1 MFLLNLVLFIL
12 RGCMVKMVKRWS
24 LWPGEVEICPS
35 VQPDDPGLPRRLTR
49 EFPFGFRGGLS
60 VHSHGPRA
68 VCFFAPQPNL
78 VSSWTKQNPILK
90 NQKVGLCRYGLLA
103 YGTVSGLSRDSV
115 SPRTHACILILEN
128 ANDNPDKQLSHW
140 IL

>member
-1 MFLLNLVLFIL
+1 
-12 RGCMVKMVKRWS
+12 MVKMVKRWP

-60 VHSHGPRA
+60 VHSHGPRV
-68 VCFFAPQPNL
+68 VCFFCIAAQSGFKLDKTKSYFKKSKSGAMAFWPMAQSL
-78 VSSWTKQNPILK
+78 VCHET
-90 NQKVGLCRYGLLA
+90 
-103 YGTVSGLSRDSV
+103 V

-128 ANDNPDKQLSHW
+128 ANDNPDKQLSH
-140 IL
+140 

>member
-12 RGCMVKMVKRWS
+12 RGCMVKMVKRWP

-60 VHSHGPRA
+60 VHSHGPRV

-90 NQKVGLCRYGLLA
+90 NQKVGLWPFGLWHSLW
-103 YGTVSGLSRDSV
+103 SV
-115 SPRTHACILILEN
+115 TRLCVTAHSCMHFNIGKC
-128 ANDNPDKQLSHW
+128 Q
-140 IL
+140 